1 MIDFYNMAF
10 VGFGTLSGIMFSMYH
25 DDFKGSIPLPIS
37 SIIPFLTHF
46 FPNRSDKFYYRL
58 NTIIVLILGTI
69 LGYCLIEPSNIR
81 TSIIAGF
88 TWNAVLIS
96 IIKKNNNR
104 G

>member
-25 DDFKGSIPLPIS
+25 DDFKGS
-37 SIIPFLTHF
+37 IPFLTHF